1 MPQLNNLL
9 LIFVISLTLSFSF
22 DISNDDPSLTSS
34 DEYIL
39 VPNLDMCG
47 GDITMEYVPTYEQA
61 LAKVKQFINNDPSKC
76 GTIVNYTYQY
86 AAHLKD
92 PRKTHP

>member
-1 MPQLNNLL
+1 
-9 LIFVISLTLSFSF
+9 
-22 DISNDDPSLTSS
+22 
-34 DEYIL
+34 
-39 VPNLDMCG
+39 MCG

-76 GTIVNYTYQY
+76 GTIVNYIYQF

-92 PRKTHP
+92 PRKTHPQTILSALQFFMGKLLDSNKRLLKHSEPL